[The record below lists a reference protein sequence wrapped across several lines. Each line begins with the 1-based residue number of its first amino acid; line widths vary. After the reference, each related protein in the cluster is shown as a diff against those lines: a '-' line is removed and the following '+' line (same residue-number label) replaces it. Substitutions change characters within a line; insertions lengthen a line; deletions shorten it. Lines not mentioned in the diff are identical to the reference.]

1 MKLSTRTLEV
11 VVAGVAVI
19 AFGVPW
25 ASANPLEGTFL
36 DIIDINGGITNIG
49 DRPESDPNVLP
60 NNGVNQPPVT
70 INLLGPLAGVVTG
83 QFEASQFVG
92 GGWQS
97 VAQVAAEWDL
107 RWGLVDVTSV
117 NPAGGSFVTNGA
129 GHQIF
134 SSTLGNEGFTAIN
147 LPGSPA
153 APLISWIQFQFD
165 LSSEGL
171 TLVPGHDYAIFVLL
185 DKVSQAVPFP
195 PGSSLVPLRVNGQPL
210 DPSQIIDIADG
221 LVGSAGLQQLF
232 ESQINAGSVANMDKI
247 ATSVVLNVIP
257 EPATIGF
264 LALGALAIA
273 RNRRRR

>member
-1 MKLSTRTLEV
+1 MLSL
-11 VVAGVAVI
+11 AV
-19 AFGVPW
+19 PL

-36 DIIDINGGITNIG
+36 DIIDINGGTINIG

-60 NNGVNQPPVT
+60 NNGTNQPAVT
-70 INLLGPLAGVVTG
+70 INLPGPLSGVVTG

-117 NPAGGSFVTNGA
+117 NPAAGSYVTNGA
-129 GHQIF
+129 GDQIF
-134 SSTLGNEGFTAIN
+134 SSTIGNEGFTAIN

-165 LSSEGL
+165 LASEGL

-185 DKVSQAVPFP
+185 DRVSQAVPFP
-195 PGSSLVPLRVNGQPL
+195 PGSSLVPLRTNGQPL
-210 DPSQIIDIADG
+210 DPSQLIDIADG
-221 LVGSAGLQQLF
+221 LVGGAGIQQLF

-247 ATSVVLNVIP
+247 ATSVIINVIP
-257 EPATIGF
+257 EPATIGV
-264 LALGALAIA
+264 LALGAFAMLS
-273 RNRRRR
+273 RRRTR